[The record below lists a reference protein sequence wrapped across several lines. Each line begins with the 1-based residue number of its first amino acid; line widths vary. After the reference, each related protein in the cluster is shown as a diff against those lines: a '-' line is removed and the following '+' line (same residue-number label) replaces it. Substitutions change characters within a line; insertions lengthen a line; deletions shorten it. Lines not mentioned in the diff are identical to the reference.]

1 VKKMPKNNAAT
12 GRSIP
17 PHPDAAGVARH
28 HRCAVAARALAGTLG
43 AYALTVQVTVA
54 LSFVLARIGMV
65 RVEAVT
71 AATLA
76 SFAIFAAI
84 SMSVFHASSPARA
97 WLWLAAT
104 GLSLALVGWAL
115 EPVR

>member
-1 VKKMPKNNAAT
+1 VT
-12 GRSIP
+12 
-17 PHPDAAGVARH
+17 
-28 HRCAVAARALAGTLG
+28 ARALAGTLG
-43 AYALTVQVTVA
+43 AYALTVQVTVV
-54 LSFVLARIGMV
+54 LSFVLARAGMA

-84 SMSVFHASSPARA
+84 SMSAFHARSPLRA
-97 WLWLAAT
+97 WLWLAVT
-104 GLSLALVGWAL
+104 GVPLILAGWAL